1 MDYGALGI
9 GLILG
14 LLIAGILVFLFSQ
27 KTLSSVRADHD
38 KVRQGLENERNDAK
52 ALIARLEER
61 VTQVDRL
68 ENEVISR
75 DSALNDMREEIAN
88 FREERRAL
96 EVSLQERE
104 IALGTERDQMVQLK
118 KEFQAQFAELSAVA
132 LKENSEAFLNSAKK
146 VLALQ
151 HQEADADLTKRQ
163 EQIQQLVKPI
173 HEGIKA
179 VSDAAKEMELKREKA
194 FGTIEEQLKQSI
206 EHSAEVARQASGLK
220 DALKKPNVRGRW
232 GEVQLKNCIEL
243 AGMEEHCDVV
253 FQDSTTNEDGKMS
266 RPDMIVR
273 MPGGRK
279 IAVDAKTPMEY
290 FIQFVEANTD
300 EERTAALIGHGRGV
314 RTHVSNL
321 AKTDYMQNVA
331 GSPDFV
337 VMFLPNESF
346 LAMALEKEPS
356 LMEEALSKKVL
367 ITTPGTLVGLLK
379 VIRYGW
385 NEQKIAI
392 NAQNIAD
399 AGAKLNTEISRF
411 LDDFAKVGL
420 ALQAA
425 TEAFDNS
432 KRRVEKQIANTSANL
447 TALGAK
453 SKKELDKKSAK
464 FLNLGEAE
472 GEGSEREEI
481 AGGAV
486 VEHGEDLA
494 ALPFG
499 DGDGAE
505 D

>member
-1 MDYGALGI
+1 
-9 GLILG
+9 
-14 LLIAGILVFLFSQ
+14 
-27 KTLSSVRADHD
+27 
-38 KVRQGLENERNDAK
+38 
-52 ALIARLEER
+52 
-61 VTQVDRL
+61 
-68 ENEVISR
+68 
-75 DSALNDMREEIAN
+75 
-88 FREERRAL
+88 
-96 EVSLQERE
+96 
-104 IALGTERDQMVQLK
+104 
-118 KEFQAQFAELSAVA
+118 
-132 LKENSEAFLNSAKK
+132 
-146 VLALQ
+146 
-151 HQEADADLTKRQ
+151 
-163 EQIQQLVKPI
+163 
-173 HEGIKA
+173 
-179 VSDAAKEMELKREKA
+179 
-194 FGTIEEQLKQSI
+194 
-206 EHSAEVARQASGLK
+206 
-220 DALKKPNVRGRW
+220 
-232 GEVQLKNCIEL
+232 
-243 AGMEEHCDVV
+243 
-253 FQDSTTNEDGKMS
+253 
-266 RPDMIVR
+266 
-273 MPGGRK
+273 
-279 IAVDAKTPMEY
+279 
-290 FIQFVEANTD
+290 
-300 EERTAALIGHGRGV
+300 
-314 RTHVSNL
+314 
-321 AKTDYMQNVA
+321 MQNVA